1 MTLPFRHC
9 SGRRGLPREAPGF
22 TLVEMLLVI
31 VMIGLLAAM
40 LMPKVSK
47 ITTHAKLNEAA
58 SVVAGDMEQA
68 VGLAARLRKPVVI
81 SYVSGGKY
89 TVRDRATSPGDTL
102 RLSRD
107 LGLKGDQG
115 AYVIAFTPSAV
126 TVYPNGLVSPALLVR
141 LTTLDNFSR
150 HVTVSPAGLVRLQ

>member
-1 MTLPFRHC
+1 MTLQ
-9 SGRRGLPREAPGF
+9 SGSDFSLRQGPRRRRGF
-22 TLVEMLLVI
+22 TLIEMLLVI
-31 VMIGLLAAM
+31 VMLGLLSAM
-40 LMPKVSK
+40 LMPRVSR

-58 SVVAGDMEQA
+58 TIIAGDMEQA

-89 TVRDRATSPGDTL
+89 TVRDRATSPNDTL

-107 LGLKGDQG
+107 LGFGPDQG
-115 AYVIAFTPSAV
+115 VAVVAFTPTSV
-126 TVYPNGLVSPALLVR
+126 IVYPNGLVDASLLVR
-141 LTTLDNFSR
+141 VTGDNFSR